1 MNNTTVGDGL
11 VPSRYGTG
19 DDKRRPYGSM
29 QFIRLRICT
38 MRGCRV
44 FGTAALLLLAAVA
57 SAQEDS
63 GPAAPA
69 EQPDTVL
76 QLLEFIRVEAEEGSR
91 LNRARVERFRDARD
105 ERQRMLEA
113 VERELG
119 AEQRRSAD
127 LNRQYEQNE
136 TDLAEFAER
145 LRIRIGNF
153 GELFG
158 VVRDVAG
165 DTVGEVQNSLVS
177 AQYPDRVDEAREVAQ
192 AEELPSLADLRGLQ
206 LMLLEEMA
214 QSGQIVRFTSEVTD
228 PSGRTTLG
236 EVVRIGAFNL
246 VRDGKFLIRDP
257 DSGAIQTLP
266 RQPPGRFLAMAEDLE
281 DARAVTVAMAIDPTR
296 GQLLEMLTHAPDLTE
311 RIRQGGYVGYTIIG
325 MGVVGLF
332 LALWRVVVLQRA
344 DRRIRAQLRNPAPS
358 GDNPLG
364 RILGVYEEHRTGHV
378 EALAL
383 KLDEAIMREAP
394 LLERYQGILKVFAA
408 VAPLLG
414 LLGTVVGMI
423 ITFQQLTLFGTGDPK
438 LMAGGISQ
446 ALMTTVLGLVVAIP
460 LVLLHSVV
468 SSASHRLVEILEE
481 QSAGLIARRA
491 EDVPGDGQ
499 PR

>member
-1 MNNTTVGDGL
+1 MTAGRAL
-11 VPSRYGTG
+11 
-19 DDKRRPYGSM
+19 
-29 QFIRLRICT
+29 
-38 MRGCRV
+38 
-44 FGTAALLLLAAVA
+44 GTAALLLLAAV
-57 SAQEDS
+57 SGAQEES
-63 GPAAPA
+63 EPAAPA

-76 QLLEFIRVEAEEGSR
+76 QLLEFIRVEAEQGSR
-91 LNRARVERFRDARD
+91 LNRARVERFREARD

-113 VERELG
+113 VTRELG
-119 AEQRRSAD
+119 AEKRRSAD
-127 LNRQYEQNE
+127 LNRRYEQNE
-136 TDLAEFAER
+136 TDLADLAER
-145 LRIRIGNF
+145 LRVRIGNF

-165 DTVGEVQNSLVS
+165 DTVGEVQSSLVS
-177 AQYPDRVDEAREVAQ
+177 AQYPDRVDVARGVAQ
-192 AEELPSLADLRGLQ
+192 AEELPGLEDLRGLQ

-214 QSGQIVRFTSEVTD
+214 QSGQVVRFTAEVTD
-228 PSGRTTLG
+228 PSGRKTPG

-246 VRDGKFLIRDP
+246 VHHGKFLTLDP
-257 DSGAIQTLP
+257 DSGAMKTLP
-266 RQPPGRFLAMAEDLE
+266 RQPAGRFLAMAEDLE
-281 DARAVTVAMAIDPTR
+281 DATAETVAMAIDPTR
-296 GQLLEMLTHAPDLTE
+296 GRLLEMLTHAPDLTE

-332 LALWRVVVLQRA
+332 LALWRLVVLQRA
-344 DRRIRAQLRNPAPS
+344 DRRIRAQLRSPTPS

-364 RILGVYEEHRTGHV
+364 RILGVYEEHGAGNL

-408 VAPLLG
+408 IAPLLG

-460 LVLLHSVV
+460 LVLLHSIV
-468 SSASHRLVEILEE
+468 SSASHRLVEVLEE
-481 QSAGLIARRA
+481 QSAGMIARRA
-491 EDVPGDGQ
+491 EDAPGDGQ
-499 PR
+499 PG

>member
-1 MNNTTVGDGL
+1 MTGRVGAI
-11 VPSRYGTG
+11 VA
-19 DDKRRPYGSM
+19 M
-29 QFIRLRICT
+29 
-38 MRGCRV
+38 
-44 FGTAALLLLAAVA
+44 LLLAAVP
-57 SAQEDS
+57 SAQEDIE
-63 GPAAPA
+63 PAAPA
-69 EQPDTVL
+69 EEPDTVL

-91 LNRARVERFRDARD
+91 LNRARVERFREARD

-113 VERELG
+113 VDRELG

-165 DTVGEVQNSLVS
+165 DAVGEVQNSLVS
-177 AQYPDRVDEAREVAQ
+177 AQYPDRVDMARGVAQ
-192 AEELPSLADLRGLQ
+192 AEELPSLQDLRGLQ

-214 QSGQIVRFTSEVTD
+214 ESGQVVRFAAEVTD
-228 PSGRTTLG
+228 PSGRKTFG

-246 VRDGKFLIRDP
+246 VHDGKFLIRDP

-266 RQPPGRFLAMAEDLE
+266 RQPPGRFLTMAEDLE
-281 DARAVTVAMAIDPTR
+281 DAGADTVGMAIDPTR
-296 GQLLEMLTHAPDLTE
+296 GRLLEMLTHAPDLVE

-325 MGVVGLF
+325 MGVVGLL
-332 LALWRVVVLQRA
+332 LALWRLVVLQSA
-344 DRRIRAQLRNPAPS
+344 DRRIRAQLRNPTPS

-364 RILGVYEEHRTGHV
+364 RILGVYEEHRAGNL

-394 LLERYQGILKVFAA
+394 VLERYQGILKVFAA

-468 SSASHRLVEILEE
+468 SSASHRLVEVLEE

-491 EDVPGDGQ
+491 EDTPGDGQ
-499 PR
+499 LG

>member
-1 MNNTTVGDGL
+1 MTAGRAL
-11 VPSRYGTG
+11 
-19 DDKRRPYGSM
+19 
-29 QFIRLRICT
+29 
-38 MRGCRV
+38 
-44 FGTAALLLLAAVA
+44 GTAALLLLAAV
-57 SAQEDS
+57 SGAQEDS
-63 GPAAPA
+63 EPAAPA

-76 QLLEFIRVEAEEGSR
+76 QLLEFIRVEAEQGSR
-91 LNRARVERFRDARD
+91 LNRARVERFREARD

-113 VERELG
+113 VTRELG
-119 AEQRRSAD
+119 AEKRRSAD
-127 LNRQYEQNE
+127 LNRRYEQNE
-136 TDLAEFAER
+136 TDLADLAER
-145 LRIRIGNF
+145 LRVRIGNF

-165 DTVGEVQNSLVS
+165 DTVGEVQSSLVS
-177 AQYPDRVDEAREVAQ
+177 AQYPDRVDVARGVAQ
-192 AEELPSLADLRGLQ
+192 AEELPSLEDLRGLQ

-214 QSGQIVRFTSEVTD
+214 QSGQVVRFTAEVTD
-228 PSGRTTLG
+228 PSGRKTPG

-246 VRDGKFLIRDP
+246 VQDGKFLTFDP
-257 DSGAIQTLP
+257 DSGAMQTLP
-266 RQPPGRFLAMAEDLE
+266 RQPAGRFLAMAEDLE
-281 DARAVTVAMAIDPTR
+281 DAAADTVAMAIDPTR
-296 GQLLEMLTHAPDLTE
+296 GRLLEMLTHAPDLTE

-332 LALWRVVVLQRA
+332 LALWRLVVLQRA
-344 DRRIRAQLRNPAPS
+344 DRRIRAQLRSPTPS

-364 RILGVYEEHRTGHV
+364 RILGVYEEHGAGNL

-408 VAPLLG
+408 IAPLLG

-460 LVLLHSVV
+460 LVLLHSIV
-468 SSASHRLVEILEE
+468 SSASHRLVEVLEE
-481 QSAGLIARRA
+481 QSAGMIARRA
-491 EDVPGDGQ
+491 EDAPGDGQ
-499 PR
+499 PG